1 LKNIF
6 LFCVTLFLFGCAT
19 TGNNGWVSSN
29 QRENTKASKIIVTK
43 SDRQMMLLDKNGD
56 VMKQYDVRIGLND
69 GPKQCEGDMKTP
81 EGIYHIISKRD
92 SKYVKFLELDYPQPK
107 DIERAREIG
116 CKPGNAIGIHAYYPG
131 DPREG
136 SQGCIS
142 VWTADEILEINNL
155 VPYGTEVEITE

>member
-1 LKNIF
+1 MKKMI
-6 LFCVTLFLFGCAT
+6 LFLVLLSACTTTNTRYAPRTQYAT
-19 TGNNGWVSSN
+19 P
-29 QRENTKASKIIVTK
+29 TKASKILVTK
-43 SDRQMMLLDKNGD
+43 SDRQMMLLDEYGN
-56 VMKQYDVRIGLND
+56 VMKQYDVRIGLHD

-92 SKYVKFLELDYPQPK
+92 SKYVKFLELDYPQAK
-107 DIERAREIG
+107 DIERARELG

-142 VWTADEILEINNL
+142 VWTADEILEINEL
-155 VPYGTEVEITE
+155 VPYGTTVEITE